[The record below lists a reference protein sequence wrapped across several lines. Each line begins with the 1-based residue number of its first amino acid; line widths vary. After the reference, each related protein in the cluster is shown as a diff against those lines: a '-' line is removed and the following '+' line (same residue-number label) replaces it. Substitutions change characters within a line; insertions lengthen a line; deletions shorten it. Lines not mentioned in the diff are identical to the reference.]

1 MRVPAEKPEAFRTAG
16 GGAADSGLEQQDAC
30 KDQSLLPPSEGQLA
44 GRQAATSCPRE
55 LARWK
60 KAAALRSTH

>member
-30 KDQSLLPPSEGQLA
+30 KDQSKLPHFK
-44 GRQAATSCPRE
+44 PRI
-55 LARWK
+55 LTWPWCGGIRG
-60 KAAALRSTH
+60 

>member
-30 KDQSLLPPSEGQLA
+30 KDQSWRYRTPRPSAKSE
-44 GRQAATSCPRE
+44 TT
-55 LARWK
+55 
-60 KAAALRSTH
+60 AAADLLLKVCGLFD

>member
-30 KDQSLLPPSEGQLA
+30 KDQSLLPLSCRKLA
-44 GRQAATSCPRE
+44 SGLCGESCT
-55 LARWK
+55 
-60 KAAALRSTH
+60 AL

>member
-30 KDQSLLPPSEGQLA
+30 KDQTISAALQTLCF
-44 GRQAATSCPRE
+44 QAAQKQPTV
-55 LARWK
+55 
-60 KAAALRSTH
+60 

>member
-30 KDQSLLPPSEGQLA
+30 KDQCGIPPRSLGGWVGCEISRDG
-44 GRQAATSCPRE
+44 
-55 LARWK
+55 
-60 KAAALRSTH
+60 

>member
-30 KDQSLLPPSEGQLA
+30 KDQSLLPLYV
-44 GRQAATSCPRE
+44 RE
-55 LARWK
+55 LARVGSRCHS
-60 KAAALRSTH
+60 AASKLA